1 MPTTHLQLKD
11 GGEVCWKCMKTYYW
25 CMQCKDN
32 LKWRFW
38 LSNANNSRMEKVIV
52 KDVLLDGGCRVNIVL
67 EVTKEARNEEK
78 LTKSFHG
85 LG

>member
-1 MPTTHLQLKD
+1 
-11 GGEVCWKCMKTYYW
+11 
-25 CMQCKDN
+25 
-32 LKWRFW
+32 
-38 LSNANNSRMEKVIV
+38 MEKVIV